1 MGSKAAEKPKL
12 GVFSETVL
20 PWPVAATPF
29 TVAEMS
35 EPVAFVALSDV
46 PNVPPVPSLTTFTEA
61 VAAEP

>member
-1 MGSKAAEKPKL
+1 M
-12 GVFSETVL
+12 
-20 PWPVAATPF
+20 PF